1 MASWGRGRDSAVM
14 GCYADELSIL
24 VRIHAIGRKRFK
36 IYLNCFILLFKI
48 LIAFLCSVL
57 V

>member
-48 LIAFLCSVL
+48 LITFLCSVL